1 MPPDTAPEP
10 TVLADGHLAPVAE
23 AQLLSLGNYDVM
35 RRIHTLILGLSL
47 MAGVSFAQVLQ
58 IPTRRILPDD
68 IVQSSI
74 QLLRFDT
81 NSFAVRWTYTE
92 AGATNMLAFT
102 EAHKAETVRTVVGD
116 YQFVSQITPSSA
128 LPPGVASYSE
138 WRAGW
143 LKHRTD
149 KIFCT
154 SEEDAKKIMAG
165 LKK

>member
-1 MPPDTAPEP
+1 M
-10 TVLADGHLAPVAE
+10 HK
-23 AQLLSLGNYDVM
+23 
-35 RRIHTLILGLSL
+35 IHALIFALSL
-47 MAGVSFAQVLQ
+47 MPGASFTQEQQ
-58 IPTRRILPDD
+58 IPTRRILPED

-74 QLLRFDT
+74 QLIRITT
-81 NSFAVRWTYTE
+81 NRFAVRWTYTE

-102 EAHKAETVRTVVGD
+102 EPRMGTTVRTVVGD
-116 YQFVSQITPSSA
+116 YEFISQIAPSSA

-149 KIFCT
+149 KMFGV

>member
-1 MPPDTAPEP
+1 M
-10 TVLADGHLAPVAE
+10 HK
-23 AQLLSLGNYDVM
+23 
-35 RRIHTLILGLSL
+35 IHALIFALSL
-47 MAGVSFAQVLQ
+47 MTGASFAQEQQ
-58 IPTRRILPDD
+58 IPTRRILPED

-74 QLLRFDT
+74 QLIRFTT
-81 NSFAVRWTYTE
+81 NRFAVRWTYTE

-102 EAHKAETVRTVVGD
+102 EPHMGETVRTVIGD
-116 YQFVSQITPSSA
+116 YESIGRIAPSSA

-149 KIFCT
+149 KVFGM
-154 SEEDAKKIMAG
+154 SEEDAKKIIAG